1 MRIEFTVE
9 KHLTVLLMAVCGFG
23 LELRA
28 QTKPEN
34 PRLAGFTAT
43 SEGGVEGTQSIKY
56 DENGRIIEAN
66 VVGQIPSSRPAVP
79 VNRPVVVNTE
89 SSKPVA
95 QSPSVSA
102 GMTTSDGRKVPFGFS
117 GNGGSK
123 QVDSSVDF
131 NSALKN
137 TTKMSNIADKKFDT
151 NKAELNSNTPY
162 SRENIITL
170 DSWHGKYDVYG
181 RKKAEVEV
189 ADTFERGELKNK
201 NLFEVKSVERQTAEV
216 SGRLAEVKGIDTRLP
231 NEKNS
236 RYDVMPSSPSDRVIS
251 KTIDQLSMQ
260 DINRYQFRR
269 NRSDAPGLPV
279 VKPGSDEVQN
289 KSGKP

>member
-1 MRIEFTVE
+1 
-9 KHLTVLLMAVCGFG
+9 MAVCGFG

-79 VNRPVVVNTE
+79 VNRPVVVNPE
-89 SSKPVA
+89 SSKPVV
-95 QSPSVSA
+95 QSPSVST

-151 NKAELNSNTPY
+151 NKAELKSNTPY